1 MAYKHG
7 VYGVKKAFAGTMPL
21 AAIGTIPAYIGTA
34 PIQQLNTLGASGFNY
49 AQYINRPVLVSTL
62 SEAQAALGDSDNW
75 QDFTLC
81 EAMYA
86 HFMEGNNPIGPIIL
100 INMTN
105 PATLASE
112 DTETEVTL
120 TGATGSKVGY
130 LNDPLA
136 AIENITIATLSA
148 GTDYTLAYQS
158 DGTIKVT
165 ITSQSFEGATA
176 TLTYRQIDVSKTAI
190 TTAEFSAAL
199 AGLDTAE
206 NVTGSVPNVLA
217 APGWSDDP
225 DYHELMIQK
234 AIEKIAQK
242 WYITTIS
249 DIPANSTVNTG
260 AEAISWQ
267 AENGYDSMWDRVCWP
282 MQQTSDGKLY
292 HLSTL
297 AAVRTQLTDTE
308 ANGIPYISPSNK
320 SITSDG
326 SCLDDGMELMLTE
339 VDENTLNAS
348 GITTVNIVRGE
359 IRLWG
364 PHMSNYSYANQSNI
378 DPDQLLDTAIRM
390 PVYILNYLQ
399 RNYLDNVDNPIAK
412 RDLDAILSNVQQW
425 LNSMVNG
432 GQLLYGTVAFNA
444 SDNSITALASGDFA
458 FDLQYTN
465 TPNAKSFTFNA
476 QYTESGLTVL
486 LGGSEEA

>member
-49 AQYINRPVLVSTL
+49 AQYINRPVLVSSL
-62 SEAQAALGDSDNW
+62 SEAQAALGYSGDW

-86 HFMEGNNPIGPIIL
+86 HFMEGDSPIGPIIL
-100 INMTN
+100 INMAN
-105 PATLASE
+105 PKTLASSN
-112 DTETEVTL
+112 TETTVNL
-120 TGATGSKVGY
+120 TGPTGAKVGY

-136 AIENITIATLSA
+136 AIENISIATLTA
-148 GTDYTLAYQS
+148 PADYTLTYQA
-158 DGTIKVT
+158 DGSIQVT
-165 ITSQSFEGATA
+165 ITSESFEEATA
-176 TLTYRQIDVSKTAI
+176 TLTYKQIDVSKTAMT
-190 TTAEFSAAL
+190 TTAFSAAL
-199 AGLDTAE
+199 AGLDTVE
-206 NVTGSVPNVLA
+206 NVTGSIPNILA

-249 DIPANSTVNTG
+249 DIPSDFTVNTG
-260 AEAISWQ
+260 AQAITWQ
-267 AENGYDSMWDRVCWP
+267 SENGYDSMWDRVCWP

-297 AAVRTQLTDTE
+297 AAVDTQNTDTN

-326 SCLDDGMELMLTE
+326 SCLNDGTELMLSE
-339 VDENTLNAS
+339 VDANTLNAS

-364 PHMSNYSYANQSNI
+364 PHMSNYSYADQGNI

-399 RNYLDNVDNPIAK
+399 RNYLDNVDNPVAK
-412 RDLDAILSNVQQW
+412 RDLDSILANVQQW

-432 GQLLYGTVAFNA
+432 GQLLYGTVGFSA
-444 SDNSITALASGDFA
+444 SDNTLTDLVAGDFT
-458 FDLQYTN
+458 FDLQYTS

-476 QYTESGLTVL
+476 QYTENGLAVL
-486 LGGSEEA
+486 LGGEEV